1 MKRSF
6 LFLLFISCFVSSFQ
20 VAFSQAPEKRLT
32 LENTFDLIRRFHPV
46 AKQAGIQVEL
56 ASSALQAS
64 RGAFDPAFYL
74 SNQRKTFDGKDYFT
88 YVNPELK
95 IPTWYGIDLKAG
107 IENNGGDRL
116 GDESTFGQSSYAGI
130 SIPILKGLLFDKR
143 RSTLQQAKLMVGM
156 SKQEQILALNNLL
169 FDAADAYWKWVAS
182 YQVNLILLQAV
193 EANKRRFA
201 FTRQSFL
208 LGDRAAIDTTES
220 LAQLQTIQAMQQQAW
235 YEWQKNRLAL
245 SNFLWKDDNQYYELP
260 QDVVP
265 DSSWAMVSI
274 ESYPLPV
281 LDNLLTVSSTS
292 HPKLLSMGFK
302 QDALKV
308 EKREKLQN
316 LLPRLDVDYNFLNS
330 GYNFS
335 NPLKQALFQN
345 NYKYGLTFGLPLL
358 QRSARGEFNMAQLKI
373 NNQSLE
379 IRQTRLEIENK
390 IKASFSEL
398 LSLKEQVLLMQ
409 GSVKNQRSLLKA
421 EETKFAVGESSMF
434 LVNTRE
440 TKLLET
446 QQKLMETTSKFF
458 KSLVAAEWSAGQLR

>member
-1 MKRSF
+1 
-6 LFLLFISCFVSSFQ
+6 
-20 VAFSQAPEKRLT
+20 
-32 LENTFDLIRRFHPV
+32 
-46 AKQAGIQVEL
+46 
-56 ASSALQAS
+56 
-64 RGAFDPAFYL
+64 
-74 SNQRKTFDGKDYFT
+74 
-88 YVNPELK
+88 
-95 IPTWYGIDLKAG
+95 
-107 IENNGGDRL
+107 
-116 GDESTFGQSSYAGI
+116 
-130 SIPILKGLLFDKR
+130 
-143 RSTLQQAKLMVGM
+143 
-156 SKQEQILALNNLL
+156 
-169 FDAADAYWKWVAS
+169 
-182 YQVNLILLQAV
+182 
-193 EANKRRFA
+193 
-201 FTRQSFL
+201 
-208 LGDRAAIDTTES
+208 
-220 LAQLQTIQAMQQQAW
+220 
-235 YEWQKNRLAL
+235 
-245 SNFLWKDDNQYYELP
+245 
-260 QDVVP
+260 
-265 DSSWAMVSI
+265 
-274 ESYPLPV
+274 
-281 LDNLLTVSSTS
+281 
-292 HPKLLSMGFK
+292 MGFK